1 MRSKKRATSKA
12 SKKARRP
19 GEGSYQNLAENF
31 LAHLDRTWQQ
41 HGREI
46 LDRVLAERPE
56 LYFQAL
62 VRLTVVL
69 NRRLPEPPEFDRR
82 CYRADILQRLQ
93 QRAENA
99 RSGET
104 IDGSLVIA
112 ASTLRIS
119 SNY

>member
-1 MRSKKRATSKA
+1 MSGKKRATSK
-12 SKKARRP
+12 KTRRP
-19 GEGSYQNLAENF
+19 ESSHQKLAQDF
-31 LAHLDRTWQQ
+31 LARLDHSWQQ

-99 RSGET
+99 PSGG
-104 IDGSLVIA
+104 DD
-112 ASTLRIS
+112 
-119 SNY
+119 

>member
-99 RSGET
+99 PSGG
-104 IDGSLVIA
+104 DD
-112 ASTLRIS
+112 
-119 SNY
+119 